1 MGREDQGRAILPFR
15 LPIANCQFPIEKG
28 THLPKP
34 KCASFVAAGA
44 ILECQV
50 AAKRSFTVVAG
61 GTIQAASRKVFGRGG
76 GADLA
81 RLRRARGKT
90 MAIGAIQPFTSSML
104 RVTESVTERSR
115 IRSGAAERFLVVA
128 NPA

>member
-1 MGREDQGRAILPFR
+1 LAVKSLLPSK
-15 LPIANCQFPIEKG
+15 I
-28 THLPKP
+28 
-34 KCASFVAAGA
+34 CAAVAASA

-61 GTIQAASRKVFGRGG
+61 GTIHAASRKMFGRGG
-76 GADLA
+76 RADLA
-81 RLRRARGKT
+81 RLRRTRGKT